1 MTQTAQ
7 FRAAVVE
14 RSCVALA
21 EISNILWSERQ
32 LLELLTFKLEE
43 EQLLLAAGRSRWLAH
58 ATREVEMVLEE
69 LKNAELARA
78 LELAEVGTELG
89 LGPQPSLRALAEAVD
104 APWRMIFEQH
114 RQAFLAAVHEIQT
127 TAQLNRELLS
137 RGQRATQ
144 ETLAWL
150 TERTGETELYSA
162 AGMAQQAP
170 SAPHF
175 LNRAL

>member
-1 MTQTAQ
+1 M
-7 FRAAVVE
+7 
-14 RSCVALA
+14 ALA

-32 LLELLTFKLEE
+32 LLELLSFKLEE

-69 LKNAELARA
+69 IKNAELARA
-78 LELAEVGTELG
+78 LEIADVGIELG
-89 LGPQPSLRALAEAVD
+89 LGPQPSLRELAEAVEP
-104 APWRMIFEQH
+104 PWRMVFEQH
-114 RQAFLAAVHEIQT
+114 RQAFLTTVSEIQT
-127 TAQLNRELLS
+127 MAQLNRELLS

-162 AGMAQQAP
+162 AGLTQHVP
-170 SAPHF
+170 SGPHF
-175 LNRAL
+175 INRAL